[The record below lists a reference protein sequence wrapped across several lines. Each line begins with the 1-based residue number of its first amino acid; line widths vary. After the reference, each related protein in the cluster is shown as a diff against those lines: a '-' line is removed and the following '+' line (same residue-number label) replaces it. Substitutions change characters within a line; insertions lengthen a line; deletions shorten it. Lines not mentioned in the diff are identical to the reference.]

1 MPLTLEQERKLLH
14 WQACVGKQSSQ
25 ILVEGDTIVP
35 DNKPDVWELLRWEG
49 RVHIK
54 EVRAMEERLSFS
66 GELSVSVLYR
76 AKKGERPLYGM
87 EMTLP
92 IEDLLHI
99 DGLEPDMTVSFRAE
113 PEHLECQVIND
124 RKIGVKAVIR
134 IEAQARKA
142 EEREILC
149 GVSEEGIACLK
160 GSLQME
166 RETAEIKDR
175 FPVKE
180 EIRISAA
187 QPEIVDVLWQE
198 ATLTEQELR
207 PAEGRVLVRGS
218 VMLSML
224 YCDAEGQIGSFSEK
238 IPFHGA
244 LDGVGVQ
251 PKTELQGE
259 LTIEDAKLTPT
270 VDEDGETREV
280 AAEIVI
286 GALLR
291 GREQTEQEILLDAY
305 APKGMVQPEWETI
318 TYPITVGS
326 GKNQFTLKERL
337 HLETGEQP
345 MLQLEKIWG
354 RVQLSEIRAETDG
367 LEIEGSLTAEI
378 LYACEADEVPICM
391 IQRGIPFSQRMELR
405 GVQPGDAAEVFA
417 HLEEIDF
424 QTLSEKEGE
433 LRATVNL
440 DATVTRQAEG
450 QIMTGITSAEEAE
463 AEVGAGAVIYLVQPG
478 DTLWQIA
485 KKYRTTIEDIL
496 AVNEIEQAALIY
508 PGQKLLIVKMIH

>member
-1 MPLTLEQERKLLH
+1 MPLTLEQEKKLLD
-14 WQACVGKQSSQ
+14 WQTYVGKQSSQ
-25 ILVEGDTIVP
+25 ILVEGDMIVP
-35 DNKPDVWELLRWEG
+35 DHKPDVWELLRWEG

-54 EVRAMEERLSFS
+54 EVRAMEERISFS
-66 GELSVSVLYR
+66 GELLVSVLYR

-92 IEDLLHI
+92 IEDVLHI
-99 DGLEPDMTVSFRAE
+99 DGLTSDMTVSFRAE

-124 RKIGVKAVIR
+124 RKIGVRAVIR

-142 EEREILC
+142 EEREVLC
-149 GVSEEGIACLK
+149 GVSGEGIACLQ
-160 GSLQME
+160 GNLEME
-166 RETAEIKDR
+166 REVAEIRDR

-198 ATLTEQELR
+198 ATIAEQELR
-207 PAEGRVLVRGS
+207 PAEGRVLVRGA
-218 VMLSML
+218 VLLSML
-224 YCDAEGQIGSFSEK
+224 YCDAEGRLGSISEK

-244 LDGVGVQ
+244 LEGAGIQ

-305 APKGMVQPEWETI
+305 APKGTVQPEWETI
-318 TYPITVGS
+318 TYPIAVGS

-337 HLETGEQP
+337 QLEAGEQP
-345 MLQLEKIWG
+345 MLQLEKVWG
-354 RVQLSEIRAETDG
+354 SVQLSEIRIETDV
-367 LEIEGSLTAEI
+367 LEIEGSLRAEI
-378 LYACEADEVPICM
+378 LYACEADEAPICI
-391 IQRGIPFSQRMELR
+391 IQRGFPFSQRMELK
-405 GVQPGDAAEVFA
+405 GAQKGDAAEVFA

-433 LRATVNL
+433 LRATVSL
-440 DATVTRQAEG
+440 DAIVTRQAEG
-450 QIMTGITSAEEAE
+450 QIMTGIVFSEETE
-463 AEVGAGAVIYLVQPG
+463 KEMGAGAVIYVVQPG

-485 KKYRTTIEDIL
+485 KKYRTTIADIL
-496 AVNEIEQAALIY
+496 AVNEIEQAELIY
-508 PGQKLLIVKMIH
+508 PGQKLLIVKVMH